1 MGAELAFGKRRES
14 SDRWPW
20 WLHSSVL
27 ALKAAP
33 LYTESAWSRQLAY
46 SCAMLSAG
54 RSTMG
59 WFPVGVWDAEPHDSN
74 QSNWMLFLLVHIYP
88 YLKII

>member
-14 SDRWPW
+14 SDW

-46 SCAMLSAG
+46 SCAVLSAG

-59 WFPVGVWDAEPHDSN
+59 WFPVGVWM
-74 QSNWMLFLLVHIYP
+74 QSHMTVISQIGCSFS
-88 YLKII
+88 